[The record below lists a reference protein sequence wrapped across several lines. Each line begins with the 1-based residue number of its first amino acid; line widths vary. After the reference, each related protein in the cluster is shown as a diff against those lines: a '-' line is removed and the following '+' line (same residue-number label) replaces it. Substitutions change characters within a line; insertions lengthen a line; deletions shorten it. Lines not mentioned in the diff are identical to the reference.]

1 LGTGK
6 HLYGNRNKFPN
17 FGNSEYVTG
26 LRTNTRTVVVNFV
39 FKRISDGKEEAKKP
53 EKKSEQKK

>member
-1 LGTGK
+1 
-6 HLYGNRNKFPN
+6 
-17 FGNSEYVTG
+17 
-26 LRTNTRTVVVNFV
+26 VNFV